1 MSTLLIIKGIEQCP
15 SMAHLFI
22 LLVDSSARERTKEA
36 LSNSENVFGA
46 QNKQRITMNILDVL
60 IKYRYAYQE
69 YGEFKTNE
77 WLSQLCKEEKFPK
90 WFEKE
95 VKRCFD
101 SRGNFIRNE
110 GEFLYEAMLVRK
122 ISGVTRS

>member
-1 MSTLLIIKGIEQCP
+1 
-15 SMAHLFI
+15 
-22 LLVDSSARERTKEA
+22 
-36 LSNSENVFGA
+36 
-46 QNKQRITMNILDVL
+46 MNILDIL
-60 IKYRYAYQE
+60 IKYRYVYQE
-69 YGEFKTNE
+69 YGEFKANE
-77 WLSQLCKEEKFPK
+77 WLSQLCKEEKFPR

-122 ISGVTRS
+122 ISSVTRS